1 MTVEELEERIKH
13 MEEIVFPA
21 ILERTQK
28 INEEYMRLENRTSK
42 LALLYKGPY
51 TVIRKNRGG
60 SYELKDEQNELLPR
74 NYTPSELKV
83 VNMDESNIENEYYEV
98 EDIRDHRGPIGHR
111 EFLVKWAGYG
121 ERANTWQKA
130 SDFTDPTIIEKY
142 WDKQDELKKLEHE
155 RAEQIVNKASSN
167 SKYNKSNR
175 NSSPK
180 VTDEEKQ
187 RRKIVK
193 EKT

>member
-1 MTVEELEERIKH
+1 MV
-13 MEEIVFPA
+13 
-21 ILERTQK
+21 
-28 INEEYMRLENRTSK
+28 RLENRTSK
-42 LALLYKGPY
+42 LAPLYKGPY
-51 TVIRKNRGG
+51 TVVRKNRGG
-60 SYELKDEQNELLPR
+60 SYELKDEQNELLHR

-155 RAEQIVNKASSN
+155 RAEHIVNKASSN
-167 SKYNKSNR
+167 SKYNESNR
-175 NSSPK
+175 NSTPK
-180 VTDEEKQ
+180 LSDEKKVHSVETKKRTLSTKLSREERLLK
-187 RRKIVK
+187 RRLNK
-193 EKT
+193 EKK

>member
-1 MTVEELEERIKH
+1 MPDDYANKKYPIPNDLMTVEELEERIKH

-28 INEEYMRLENRTSK
+28 INEEYS
-42 LALLYKGPY
+42 PY
-51 TVIRKNRGG
+51 TVARKNRGG
-60 SYELKDEQNELLPR
+60 SYELKDEQNALLHR

-142 WDKQDELKKLEHE
+142 WDKQDELKKLERE

-167 SKYNKSNR
+167 SKHNESNR
-175 NSSPK
+175 NSTPK
-180 VTDEEKQ
+180 VSVEKE
-187 RRKIVK
+187 VYS
-193 EKT
+193 